1 VQKKEII
8 FKIVMLIVI
17 LIMNLFLY
25 ITIKDENR
33 LIRNICESKRFLS
46 TLLSNKKEL
55 RIKKGLSG

>member
-1 VQKKEII
+1 
-8 FKIVMLIVI
+8 
-17 LIMNLFLY
+17 MNLFLY